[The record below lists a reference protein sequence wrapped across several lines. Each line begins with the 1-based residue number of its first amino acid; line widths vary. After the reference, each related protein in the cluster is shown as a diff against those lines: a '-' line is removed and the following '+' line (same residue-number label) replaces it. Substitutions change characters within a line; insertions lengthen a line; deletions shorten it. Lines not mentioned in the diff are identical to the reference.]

1 MQELIQGSTLQGG
14 KYIIER
20 VLGQGGFGITY
31 EGLQVGLNR
40 KVAIKEFFFFFYCE
54 RDGQTSHVTSG
65 TTTIR
70 EIVERFREKFIK
82 EAQMIA
88 SFDRAPHIVPIYDIF
103 EENGTAYYVMRF
115 IEGGSLSSL
124 VKEHGALPVAR
135 AVSLISQI
143 GQALS
148 YLHSHQT
155 MHLDVKPAN
164 ILLDH
169 DADGNEQAVLID
181 FGISKHYTHQ
191 GQATTT
197 SPIAHS
203 KGFAPLE
210 QYREGGVQEF
220 SPTSDVYSLGATLY
234 YLLTAQI
241 PPEATL
247 LIEDPLERPAKISSD
262 LWQVV
267 SRAMESSRKRRYQ
280 TVDEMLN
287 ALRNV
292 RMTFSSKVNHSLG
305 QVEEETV
312 ISSDIGETTVF
323 QKQENKPLKTIGPKN
338 VLQIRTNEQ
347 DANLKE
353 EKETT
358 FKGLLWGIIFI
369 CAFLVFIF
377 LIFSRKYT
385 NTEQPTFKPEVQHKP
400 VDRLVLAEDNRD
412 SIISA
417 LINNMV
423 EVTGGSYMMGET
435 PEQGKTEQSEEWMRD
450 KAHKE
455 SVSTFFIN
463 KFEVTQEEW
472 KSVMGNNP
480 SQYKGARY
488 PVNKVSWNECQ
499 IFINRLNQ
507 LTGRQFRLPTEA
519 EWEYAARGGKHPHG
533 MRYAGSNN
541 IDDVSW
547 NRENTGN
554 LHVHPVG
561 KKKPNNLGLYDMNG
575 NVSEWCEDVFWFYSL
590 GHEKPS
596 GDLVQIS
603 RMIRGG
609 SYSDDYDFDI
619 ARRFCYSADLK
630 IAEAGLRLAMSK

>member
-1 MQELIQGSTLQGG
+1 MKYLEIGSFLQNG
-14 KYIIER
+14 KYKIVR

-40 KVAIKEFFFFFYCE
+40 KVVIKEFFLREYCE
-54 RDGQTSHVTSG
+54 RDGQTSHITSG
-65 TTTIR
+65 STTIR
-70 EIVERFREKFIK
+70 EIVEKFREKFIK

-280 TVDEMLN
+280 TVDEMIQSLKS
-287 ALRNV
+287 LRVSELKPKAVPIIVDN
-292 RMTFSSKVNHSLG
+292 
-305 QVEEETV
+305 EETF
-312 ISSDIGETTVF
+312 IQTS
-323 QKQENKPLKTIGPKN
+323 
-338 VLQIRTNEQ
+338 
-347 DANLKE
+347 

-358 FKGLLWGIIFI
+358 ILEKKSIVNTNRPSPSKVQSSSTIGVVKPSSPVVKPQINKVGSNSSKNNQSIKSKDDNSWFKTIRGIFLELYEQNSASIILSIIATIILFFYYFQTCQSTTAIVCFIIGFLISTGAQIAFQFSMYDADQKELKRLIPGLLMGVVSYGVLRHAESIGESSEQLFMFVYISKGGLIPVVSITGIDLFI
-369 CAFLVFIF
+369 SFVKGI
-377 LIFSRKYT
+377 
-385 NTEQPTFKPEVQHKP
+385 V
-400 VDRLVLAEDNRD
+400 NR
-412 SIISA
+412 
-417 LINNMV
+417 
-423 EVTGGSYMMGET
+423 
-435 PEQGKTEQSEEWMRD
+435 
-450 KAHKE
+450 
-455 SVSTFFIN
+455 
-463 KFEVTQEEW
+463 
-472 KSVMGNNP
+472 
-480 SQYKGARY
+480 
-488 PVNKVSWNECQ
+488 
-499 IFINRLNQ
+499 
-507 LTGRQFRLPTEA
+507 
-519 EWEYAARGGKHPHG
+519 
-533 MRYAGSNN
+533 
-541 IDDVSW
+541 
-547 NRENTGN
+547 
-554 LHVHPVG
+554 
-561 KKKPNNLGLYDMNG
+561 
-575 NVSEWCEDVFWFYSL
+575 
-590 GHEKPS
+590 
-596 GDLVQIS
+596 
-603 RMIRGG
+603 
-609 SYSDDYDFDI
+609 
-619 ARRFCYSADLK
+619 
-630 IAEAGLRLAMSK
+630 

>member
-1 MQELIQGSTLQGG
+1 
-14 KYIIER
+14 
-20 VLGQGGFGITY
+20 
-31 EGLQVGLNR
+31 
-40 KVAIKEFFFFFYCE
+40 
-54 RDGQTSHVTSG
+54 
-65 TTTIR
+65 
-70 EIVERFREKFIK
+70 
-82 EAQMIA
+82 
-88 SFDRAPHIVPIYDIF
+88 
-103 EENGTAYYVMRF
+103 
-115 IEGGSLSSL
+115 
-124 VKEHGALPVAR
+124 
-135 AVSLISQI
+135 
-143 GQALS
+143 
-148 YLHSHQT
+148 
-155 MHLDVKPAN
+155 
-164 ILLDH
+164 
-169 DADGNEQAVLID
+169 
-181 FGISKHYTHQ
+181 
-191 GQATTT
+191 
-197 SPIAHS
+197 
-203 KGFAPLE
+203 
-210 QYREGGVQEF
+210 
-220 SPTSDVYSLGATLY
+220 
-234 YLLTAQI
+234 
-241 PPEATL
+241 
-247 LIEDPLERPAKISSD
+247 
-262 LWQVV
+262 
-267 SRAMESSRKRRYQ
+267 
-280 TVDEMLN
+280 
-287 ALRNV
+287 
-292 RMTFSSKVNHSLG
+292 
-305 QVEEETV
+305 
-312 ISSDIGETTVF
+312 
-323 QKQENKPLKTIGPKN
+323 
-338 VLQIRTNEQ
+338 
-347 DANLKE
+347 
-353 EKETT
+353 
-358 FKGLLWGIIFI
+358 
-369 CAFLVFIF
+369 
-377 LIFSRKYT
+377 
-385 NTEQPTFKPEVQHKP
+385 
-400 VDRLVLAEDNRD
+400 
-412 SIISA
+412 
-417 LINNMV
+417 MV

>member
-40 KVAIKEFFFFFYCE
+40 KVAIKEFFLREYCE

-210 QYREGGVQEF
+210 QYLSNFRCVQPR
-220 SPTSDVYSLGATLY
+220 SHL
-234 YLLTAQI
+234 
-241 PPEATL
+241 
-247 LIEDPLERPAKISSD
+247 
-262 LWQVV
+262 
-267 SRAMESSRKRRYQ
+267 
-280 TVDEMLN
+280 
-287 ALRNV
+287 
-292 RMTFSSKVNHSLG
+292 
-305 QVEEETV
+305 
-312 ISSDIGETTVF
+312 
-323 QKQENKPLKTIGPKN
+323 
-338 VLQIRTNEQ
+338 VL
-347 DANLKE
+347 
-353 EKETT
+353 
-358 FKGLLWGIIFI
+358 
-369 CAFLVFIF
+369 
-377 LIFSRKYT
+377 
-385 NTEQPTFKPEVQHKP
+385 P
-400 VDRLVLAEDNRD
+400 VDGSD
-412 SIISA
+412 SS
-417 LINNMV
+417 
-423 EVTGGSYMMGET
+423 
-435 PEQGKTEQSEEWMRD
+435 
-450 KAHKE
+450 
-455 SVSTFFIN
+455 
-463 KFEVTQEEW
+463 
-472 KSVMGNNP
+472 
-480 SQYKGARY
+480 
-488 PVNKVSWNECQ
+488 
-499 IFINRLNQ
+499 
-507 LTGRQFRLPTEA
+507 
-519 EWEYAARGGKHPHG
+519 
-533 MRYAGSNN
+533 
-541 IDDVSW
+541 
-547 NRENTGN
+547 
-554 LHVHPVG
+554 
-561 KKKPNNLGLYDMNG
+561 
-575 NVSEWCEDVFWFYSL
+575 
-590 GHEKPS
+590 
-596 GDLVQIS
+596 
-603 RMIRGG
+603 
-609 SYSDDYDFDI
+609 
-619 ARRFCYSADLK
+619 
-630 IAEAGLRLAMSK
+630 